1 VAADRVA
8 KNDERHQWGTMQRY
22 IARRLLQAI
31 PTVFLASVIVFLM
44 IYLIPGDP
52 VSTILG
58 PNAYP
63 DQIAATKRDLGLDK
77 PLPVQY
83 VIWLNRVIH
92 GNLGESF
99 INGFPV
105 SKLILLKVSA
115 TIQLTVAA
123 LLLALVLAFVVSLL
137 SVIYRGRAVDRVIT
151 IWLGLSYAVPT
162 FWLGV
167 LLIILLSTQ
176 LKLLPPTG
184 YASAFR
190 HPLDAWRYLLM
201 PALTLG
207 IYISSILARF
217 LRGSLLETIGQ
228 DYIRTAQAKGLR
240 EKQVL
245 FRHAMKNALI
255 PVVTVLGV
263 QFGTLLGGA
272 VVTEAVFDWPGVG
285 QMLLYSIRVRDY
297 TVVQGTVLL
306 LVMAFV
312 VINLITDIAY
322 GVIDPRIRYE

>member
-1 VAADRVA
+1 M
-8 KNDERHQWGTMQRY
+8 KRY

-31 PTVFLASVIVFLM
+31 PTVFLASIVIFLM

-52 VSTILG
+52 ASVILG
-58 PNAYP
+58 QNATP
-63 DQIAATKRDLGLDK
+63 AQIEATQREMGLDK
-77 PLPVQY
+77 SLPEQY
-83 VIWLNRVIH
+83 VIWLGRIVR

-105 SKLILLKVSA
+105 AELLQRRLAA
-115 TIQLTVAA
+115 TLQLTIAA
-123 LLLALVLAFVVSLL
+123 LAIATCLALVLSIV
-137 SVIYRGRAVDRVIT
+137 SVIYRGRFIDRLIGA
-151 IWLGLSYAVPT
+151 WLGLSYAVPT

-176 LKLLPPTG
+176 LDLLPPTG
-184 YASAFR
+184 YESIVQ
-190 HPLDAWRYLLM
+190 HPGEAWRYLLM

-207 IYISSILARF
+207 IYASSVLARF
-217 LRGSLLETIGQ
+217 LRSSLFDVIGQ
-228 DYIRTAQAKGLR
+228 DFIRTAQAKGLR
-240 EKQVL
+240 ERQVL

-285 QMLLYSIRVRDY
+285 QMLLYAIRVRDY
-297 TVVQGTVLL
+297 TVVQGTVMF
-306 LVMAFV
+306 LVVAFV
-312 VINLITDIAY
+312 VINLLTDLAY
-322 GVIDPRIRYE
+322 GVIDPRIRYD

>member
-1 VAADRVA
+1 
-8 KNDERHQWGTMQRY
+8 MQRY

-31 PTVFLASVIVFLM
+31 PTILLASVIVFLM

-52 VSTILG
+52 ATVVLG
-58 PNAYP
+58 PNAFP
-63 DQIAATKRDLGLDK
+63 AQIEATKEEMGLDK

-83 VIWLNRVIH
+83 LIWVGRVVQ
-92 GNLGESF
+92 GDLGESF

-105 SKLILLKVSA
+105 WDLIMRRLAA
-115 TIQLTVAA
+115 TVQLTLAA
-123 LLLALVLAFVVSLL
+123 LLLASVLALAVSIL
-137 SVIYRGRAVDRVIT
+137 SVMYRGRLVDRLVG

-176 LKLLPPTG
+176 LDLLPPTG
-184 YASAFR
+184 YASVVQ
-190 HPLDAWRYLLM
+190 HPGEAWRYLLM

-207 IYISSILARF
+207 IYTSSVLARF
-217 LRGSLLETIGQ
+217 LRSSLFEVIGQ
-228 DYIRTAQAKGLR
+228 DFIRTAQAKGLK
-240 EKQVL
+240 EQHVL
-245 FRHAMKNALI
+245 FRHALKNALI
-255 PVVTVLGV
+255 PVVTILGV

-297 TVVQGTVLL
+297 TVVQGTVMF
-306 LVMAFV
+306 LVIAFV
-312 VINLITDIAY
+312 VINLLTDIAY
-322 GVIDPRIRYE
+322 GVIDPRIRYD